1 MFDNETRA
9 ELSHLKHSHELLR
22 SEPRSARL
30 LRLVVAVVVVSLVS
44 AYYYPTPGLAACRA
58 DDDACLE
65 QEGNNDAEV
74 DVDAEARGGDAI
86 AGSQVISVTGGG
98 DKSIVANN
106 TSRFARAKGGDVN
119 GKIETTINNGPKLEV
134 ETSSSGTTANA
145 GGTARTTQDARP
157 NVTVTLDQ
165 LSLSTGTAN
174 LSSTAL
180 ASNFTT
186 GTNFLSQSPLADG
199 AVNQA
204 IDQLAAAPLT
214 STVMPEIDITGDNTS
229 FVTGSAPVT
238 QSATVRTSP
247 VATAIGSGAA
257 AAATGEAVLG
267 QVAAPSVVMSLDQFA
282 APTGGGLVSN
292 SVGSSVQLEATND
305 ASAGRGPVDQ
315 SITQSGSSPV
325 TSTFAPAINVA
336 ATNAATIIGS
346 SPVNQSGTART
357 SPRATA
363 LGGLVGSTAATLT
376 QVGNNVESVDVDMAL
391 IGGDAIAGSNVI
403 GVAGAG
409 NTTIIATNES
419 LFARAQ
425 GGNTEVDVLTNIVAG
440 PRLTVSGATA
450 GLLANATGVAAESQ
464 TAAIGG
470 AAALDQNA
478 DADGTAALLSLVNS
492 NVTLDA
498 VNSTTTVGGPV
509 SETINQTGV
518 SPITQPLL
526 ATFGVAGS
534 NAATVLWHT
543 GVVQAGSAGNDPQA
557 VVVPGP

>member
-1 MFDNETRA
+1 
-9 ELSHLKHSHELLR
+9 
-22 SEPRSARL
+22 
-30 LRLVVAVVVVSLVS
+30 
-44 AYYYPTPGLAACRA
+44 
-58 DDDACLE
+58 
-65 QEGNNDAEV
+65 
-74 DVDAEARGGDAI
+74 
-86 AGSQVISVTGGG
+86 
-98 DKSIVANN
+98 
-106 TSRFARAKGGDVN
+106 
-119 GKIETTINNGPKLEV
+119 
-134 ETSSSGTTANA
+134 
-145 GGTARTTQDARP
+145 
-157 NVTVTLDQ
+157 